1 MSAILFL
8 LEIWFV
14 IVLIA
19 IGIMSISRIL
29 DTFENNNSN

>member
-14 IVLIA
+14 IVLIV
-19 IGIMSISRIL
+19 IGIMSVSRIL
-29 DTFENNNSN
+29 DTFENNDSN

>member
-1 MSAILFL
+1 MSAIMFL
-8 LEIWFV
+8 IEIWFI

-29 DTFENNNSN
+29 DTFENNDNN

>member
-1 MSAILFL
+1 MSTIVFL
-8 LEIWFV
+8 LEIWFI

-29 DTFENNNSN
+29 DTFENNDNN

>member
-29 DTFENNNSN
+29 DTFESDDNN

>member
-8 LEIWFV
+8 LEVWFV

-29 DTFENNNSN
+29 DTFENDDNN

>member
-1 MSAILFL
+1 MSAIMFL
-8 LEIWFV
+8 LEIWFI

-29 DTFENNNSN
+29 DTFENNDNN

>member
-29 DTFENNNSN
+29 DIFENDDNN

>member
-1 MSAILFL
+1 MNAILFL
-8 LEIWFV
+8 LEIWFI

-29 DTFENNNSN
+29 DTFENNNNN